1 MTDPV
6 PAPRAVESA
15 DRAAAAEAGAKGE
28 ASQAAVAPSDATG
41 AGADTATG
49 APAPDESSDRGI
61 PGGRV
66 VTVATLV
73 VVGAAV
79 AEALLEGRIGPW
91 SGIALVA
98 VSVIAPLVTRRGDRS
113 LPAMMPPLAFLV
125 AVLVAGQVLV
135 EAGSGS
141 WRTRQAVMIA
151 ENLGAN
157 APWVI
162 AATALS
168 VTIATVGHLVD
179 RRRRRRAG

>member
-1 MTDPV
+1 M
-6 PAPRAVESA
+6 E
-15 DRAAAAEAGAKGE
+15 AATAG
-28 ASQAAVAPSDATG
+28 S
-41 AGADTATG
+41 
-49 APAPDESSDRGI
+49 GI

-66 VTVATLV
+66 VTVATLL
-73 VVGAAV
+73 VVGVAV
-79 AEALLEGRIGPW
+79 AEALVEDRIGLW
-91 SGIALVA
+91 TGITLVV
-98 VSVIAPLVTRRGDRS
+98 VSVIAPLVTRHGDRS
-113 LPAMMPPLAFLV
+113 LPAMMPPLAFLA
-125 AVLVAGQVLV
+125 AVLVAGQALV
-135 EAGSGS
+135 EPEGGS